1 MLTGLSLFAM
11 SVNNRI
17 FYLYQMVSLTEE
29 NYLKTLYRLAGEN
42 QEISVKNIA
51 ESLNIKM
58 PTVNSMVKKLAEK
71 KFIRYEKYKAIE
83 LTEKGK
89 KQALYILRKHR
100 LTELFLSEVM
110 SLGWEEVH
118 DIAEQ
123 IEHIQSDRFFD
134 RIDEMLGHPQFDP
147 HGEPIPDAN
156 GKLPVYKSFPL
167 SDGNVNKVYKLAGVA
182 NHDASFLQF
191 IDTLGLTLGAAIEI
205 KEIQEFDKSMG
216 VKLNNKTKTIFSF
229 TVCRNLLVV

>member
-1 MLTGLSLFAM
+1 
-11 SVNNRI
+11 
-17 FYLYQMVSLTEE
+17 MVSLTEE
-29 NYLKTLYRLAGEN
+29 NYLKALYRLAQEN
-42 QEISVKNIA
+42 KEISVKDIA
-51 ESLNIKM
+51 KSLDIKM

-71 KFIRYEKYKAIE
+71 KFIKYEKYKAIQ
-83 LTEKGK
+83 LTEKGR

-110 SLGWEEVH
+110 GLGWEEVH

-147 HGEPIPDAN
+147 HGEPIPDSN
-156 GKLPVYKSFPL
+156 GKLPAYPSFPL
-167 SDGNVNKVYKLAGVA
+167 SEGQVNTTYKLTGVA

-191 IDTLGLTLGAAIEI
+191 LDSLELTLGSSIEI
-205 KEIQEFDKSMG
+205 KEIQGFDKSMAI
-216 VKLNNKTKTIFSF
+216 KLNNKIKTIFSF
-229 TVCRNLLVV
+229 TVCRNLMVVRA

>member
-1 MLTGLSLFAM
+1 M
-11 SVNNRI
+11 I
-17 FYLYQMVSLTEE
+17 SLTEE
-29 NYLKTLYRLAGEN
+29 NYLKALYRLS
-42 QEISVKNIA
+42 QEKKEITVKDIA
-51 ESLNIKM
+51 KSLGIKM

-100 LTELFLSEVM
+100 LTELFLSKVM
-110 SLGWEEVH
+110 GMGWEEVH

-134 RIDEMLGHPQFDP
+134 RIDEMLSHPQFDP
-147 HGEPIPDAN
+147 HGEPIPDSN
-156 GKLPVYKSFPL
+156 GKLPVHKSFPL
-167 SDGNVNKVYKLAGVA
+167 SEGKINQVYRLSGVA

-191 IDTLGLTLGAAIEI
+191 LDSLGLQLGAHIEI

-216 VKLNNKTKTIFSF
+216 VKLNNKNKTIFSY

>member
-1 MLTGLSLFAM
+1 
-11 SVNNRI
+11 
-17 FYLYQMVSLTEE
+17 
-29 NYLKTLYRLAGEN
+29 
-42 QEISVKNIA
+42 
-51 ESLNIKM
+51 
-58 PTVNSMVKKLAEK
+58 MVKKLAEK
-71 KFIRYEKYKAIE
+71 KFIKYEKYKAIE
-83 LTEKGK
+83 LTEKGR
-89 KQALYILRKHR
+89 KQALHILRKHR

-110 SLGWEEVH
+110 NMGWEEVH

-167 SDGNVNKVYKLAGVA
+167 SDGHLNKVYKLAGVA

-191 IDTLGLTLGAAIEI
+191 LDSLGLTLGASIEI

-216 VKLNNKTKTIFSF
+216 VKLNNKNKSIFSF
-229 TVCRNLLVV
+229 TVCRNLMVV